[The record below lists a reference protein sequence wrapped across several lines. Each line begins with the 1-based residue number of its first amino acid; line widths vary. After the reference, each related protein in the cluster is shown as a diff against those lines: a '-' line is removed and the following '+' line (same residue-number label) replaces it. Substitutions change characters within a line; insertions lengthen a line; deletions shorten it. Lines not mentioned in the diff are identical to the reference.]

1 MKTFFLS
8 LLIAI
13 VAYVLAGV
21 VSYFLITKFSS
32 NVHDKSMEASMTSAF
47 VVGPLIAVIAF
58 IVAFFYL
65 RSH

>member
-47 VVGPLIAVIAF
+47 VVGPFIAVIAF

-65 RSH
+65 RSN